1 MFKWFVI
8 RIQIDLYYVWINVSN
23 NFFVF
28 RWVLERLIYSFVIGY
43 VKNVFLCIHVYIWKL
58 FNCVSRIDKFKSFWM
73 IVRTNLSVINSY
85 NRHSDLILKRI
96 RENSERYLL
105 EIFISS
111 KSLFLSGKIK
121 ISSWGDRKI
130 FFNKIVFVH

>member
-1 MFKWFVI
+1 
-8 RIQIDLYYVWINVSN
+8 
-23 NFFVF
+23 
-28 RWVLERLIYSFVIGY
+28 
-43 VKNVFLCIHVYIWKL
+43 
-58 FNCVSRIDKFKSFWM
+58 M

-130 FFNKIVFVH
+130 FFKKIVFVH

>member
-23 NFFVF
+23 NFCI